1 MNDQERQVISEI
13 FERLEQVADQPR
25 DPEAERFIQDR
36 IRRQPYAPYAMAQAI
51 VVQEQALKNLNEQL
65 EALAAENEE
74 LRSRPQGGFL
84 SSIFGGGWARVRA
97 ARVILAAAAGGPWGQ
112 PGQQPQPGPGQ
123 GAPWGGQPGMG
134 QPMGQPGMG
143 QPGMAQPG
151 MGGPFGAPQGG
162 GGGFLGTALSTAAGV
177 AGGMMLGSALSNAF
191 KGSGGHG
198 AMGGGLG
205 GGQAGAGGN
214 SDFSDLSPFGNSG
227 STGASGNAAFQDSG
241 NDDASLQD
249 ASFDQEDDFGGDAA
263 GDLGGDDWA

>member
-84 SSIFGGGWARVRA
+84 SSIFGGGGGREPER
-97 ARVILAAAAGGPWGQ
+97 RGSFSQPQAGGPWGQ

-123 GAPWGGQPGMG
+123 GGPWGGQPGMG

-143 QPGMAQPG
+143 QPG

-205 GGQAGAGGN
+205 GGQAGAGN
-214 SDFSDLSPFGNSG
+214 SDFSDLSPFGNAG

-249 ASFDQEDDFGGDAA
+249 ASFDEEDDFGGDAA

>member
-51 VVQEQALKNLNEQL
+51 VVQEQALKNLNAQL

-84 SSIFGGGWARVRA
+84 SSIFGGGGGRESER
-97 ARVILAAAAGGPWGQ
+97 RGSFSQPQAGGPWGQ

-143 QPGMAQPG
+143 GA
-151 MGGPFGAPQGG
+151 FGAPQGG
-162 GGGFLGTALSTAAGV
+162 GGGFLGSALSTAAGV

-205 GGQAGAGGN
+205 GGQAGAGN
-214 SDFSDLSPFGNSG
+214 SDFSDRSPFGSSG

-249 ASFDQEDDFGGDAA
+249 ASFDEEDDFGGDAA

>member
-36 IRRQPYAPYAMAQAI
+36 VRRQPYAPYAMAQAI
-51 VVQEQALKNLNEQL
+51 VVQEQALKNLNAQL
-65 EALAAENEE
+65 EALQAENEE

-84 SSIFGGGWARVRA
+84 SSIFGGGGRESER
-97 ARVILAAAAGGPWGQ
+97 RGSFSHPQAGGPWGQ
-112 PGQQPQPGPGQ
+112 PGQQPQPGRGQ

-134 QPMGQPGMG
+134 QPTG

-205 GGQAGAGGN
+205 GGQAGAGAGN

-263 GDLGGDDWA
+263 GDVGGDDWA